1 MKLNMSCSNLLQKEI
16 SKRKAKTIRQLI
28 KINPFPKDPEIIEG
42 IMMCDLGSI
51 YTGKLEVCGL

>member
-1 MKLNMSCSNLLQKEI
+1 MKLSMSRSNLLHKEI

-42 IMMCDLGSI
+42 IMMRDLGSI
-51 YTGKLEVCGL
+51 